1 PSSPPAQIGS
11 ALPLPSSAAR
21 LPAPPAA
28 AGSNLAAPRRPTGMA
43 DMTLLP
49 AAGDGAEAARPRK
62 KKTMKS
68 LYLAFFDTAAD
79 GRSRA
84 CRLCGKT
91 YCLTTATGKQ
101 AASAHPM
108 AQKPNLFF
116 TE

>member
-1 PSSPPAQIGS
+1 
-11 ALPLPSSAAR
+11 
-21 LPAPPAA
+21 
-28 AGSNLAAPRRPTGMA
+28 
-43 DMTLLP
+43 MTLLP
-49 AAGDGAEAARPRK
+49 VAGDGAEAGGGGAARSKK

-68 LYLAFFDTAAD
+68 LYLTFFEPAAD

-108 AQKPNLFF
+108 TQTQSLFY
-116 TE
+116 